1 MRGKGRLFSLTV
13 GSLLVLLAGLTSLAY
28 SIPWA
33 EPDREASDIVKKVSP
48 AVVRVEV
55 RDGLRRVATGV
66 VIDKEGYIATTALI
80 SPRDEK
86 LTVIDNN
93 GNRFEADFL
102 GFDPETRIAFIQVKD
117 RKLPAVSSG
126 STRNLGPGS
135 WVCALGIAP
144 DSGVTVTQGIVS
156 SVAPDRL
163 RLNLWITP
171 GMSGGPVLDEKG
183 QLVGLLRGVYSEES
197 PIVFRFRDREATGAG
212 YVYSQAEAPAA
223 GMAMAIPVE
232 VVQNVFQEIKTKGRV
247 ERGWLGVSIAEDR
260 EGRVIITR
268 VEEKSPAELVKLR
281 PGDRI
286 LKIDGKEIGTSDQ
299 LVSEIRTRRP
309 GQDINLTIDREGKTQ
324 EIKVKLGAVPEEEA
338 RRELELRFPDL
349 FRRLPGFPSRPALPE
364 WPEGE
369 KFEFEF
375 GFEHYRFIG
384 VSLEQLNPEL
394 SKYFGVTDGRGLLV
408 ARVNPGS
415 PAEKAGIRVGDVIV
429 AADGRRVETLEA
441 LTDQIQ
447 KKKKGEKI
455 SLEIVRDKKKIKIEV
470 EVAEE
475 KRRNWPDIGRFSE
488 EMQEATREYQDRL
501 KNTYQ
506 TWQKEHE
513 QQLKKVQ
520 EEVARLKPQ
529 VEEQLKKIYEESR
542 KIYEESKDLSLKF
555 QPLYPESIR
564 RI

>member
-1 MRGKGRLFSLTV
+1 MTGKGRWLKLTMLTAA
-13 GSLLVLLAGLTSLAY
+13 GLLALVAGFPGRAFSGPL
-28 SIPWA
+28 PV
-33 EPDREASDIVKKVSP
+33 PDRDASDIFKKVSP

-66 VIDKEGYIATTALI
+66 VIDKDGYIATTALV
-80 SPRDEK
+80 SPRGEK

-93 GNRFEADFL
+93 GNRYEADFL
-102 GFDPETRIAFIQVKD
+102 GFDPETRIAFIQAKD
-117 RKLPAVSSG
+117 KKLSSVTSG
-126 STRNLGPGS
+126 SARNLVPGS

-144 DSGVTVTQGIVS
+144 DSGTTVTQGIVS

-163 RLNLWITP
+163 RLNLWMTP

-197 PIVFRFRDREATGAG
+197 PIVFRFRDREATGTG

-232 VVQNVFQEIKTKGRV
+232 VVQNIFQEIKTKGRV
-247 ERGWLGVSIAEDR
+247 DRGWLGVSIAEDR
-260 EGRVIITR
+260 EGRVLVTR
-268 VEEKSPAELVKLR
+268 VEEKSPAELVKLQT
-281 PGDRI
+281 GDRI
-286 LKIDGKEIGTSDQ
+286 LKIDGKDIGTSDQ

-309 GQDINLTIDREGKTQ
+309 GQDINLTIERDGRTR
-324 EIKVKLGAVPEEEA
+324 EIKVKLGAMPEEEA

-349 FRRLPGFPSRPALPE
+349 FRRLPGLPPRLQIPDFPG
-364 WPEGE
+364 GE

-375 GFEHYRFIG
+375 GFEHYRYIG

-394 SKYFGVTDGRGLLV
+394 SKYFGVGEGRGLLV
-408 ARVNPGS
+408 AKVMPDS
-415 PAEKAGIRVGDVIV
+415 PAEKAGIKVGDVIV

-455 SLEIVRDKKKIKIEV
+455 SLEILRDKKKIKIEV

-475 KRRNWPDIGRFSE
+475 QRRNWPDMKRFSE
-488 EMQEATREYQDRL
+488 DLRETARQYQEQLKTAREA
-501 KNTYQ
+501 
-506 TWQKEHE
+506 WQKEHE
-513 QQLKKVQ
+513 EQLKKLQ
-520 EEVARLKPQ
+520 EEMARLKPQ
-529 VEEQLKKIYEESR
+529 LEEQARKIYEESR
-542 KIYEESKDLSLKF
+542 ELGRKLQS
-555 QPLYPESIR
+555 LYPESAR

>member
-1 MRGKGRLFSLTV
+1 MTGKGRSFVLKA
-13 GSLLVLLAGLTSLAY
+13 GSLLLFLAGLSSLAY
-28 SIPWA
+28 SGPWP
-33 EPDREASDIVKKVSP
+33 EPDRDASDIVKKVSP

-80 SPRDEK
+80 SPRGEK

-93 GNRFEADFL
+93 GNRYEADFL
-102 GFDPETRIAFIQVKD
+102 GFDPETRIAFIQIKD
-117 RKLPAVSSG
+117 RNRKLAAAAPG

-156 SVAPDRL
+156 SVGPDRL
-163 RLNLWITP
+163 RLNLWVTP

-183 QLVGLLRGVYSEES
+183 QLVGLLRGVYSEDI
-197 PIVFRFRDREATGAG
+197 PIFFRFRDREATGAG

-232 VVQNVFQEIKTKGRV
+232 VVLNVFQEIKTKGRV

-260 EGRVIITR
+260 EGRVLITR
-268 VEEKSPAELVKLR
+268 VEENSPAELVKLK
-281 PGDRI
+281 PGDRV

-309 GQDINLTIDREGKTQ
+309 GQDINLTVDRDGMTQ
-324 EIKVKLGAVPEEEA
+324 EIKVKLGAMPEEEA
-338 RRELELRFPDL
+338 RRELELRFPGL
-349 FRRLPGFPSRPALPE
+349 FRQLPGFPLRPVLPDL
-364 WPEGE
+364 PEGE

-384 VSLEQLNPEL
+384 VALEQLNPEL
-394 SKYFGVTDGRGLLV
+394 SKYFGVPDGRGLLV
-408 ARVNPGS
+408 ARVNSGS

-455 SLEIVRDKKKIKIEV
+455 SLEIIRDKKKMKIEV

-475 KRRNWPDIGRFSE
+475 RRKNWPDPGRFSSK
-488 EMQEATREYQDRL
+488 EMQEKAREYRDHLMQ
-501 KNTYQ
+501 TYK

-513 QQLKKVQ
+513 EQLNKVQ
-520 EEVARLKPQ
+520 EEMARLKSQ
-529 VEEQLKKIYEESR
+529 LEEQAR
-542 KIYEESKDLSLKF
+542 KIYEESKELSRRL
-555 QPLYPESIR
+555 QSLYPQSMG

>member
-1 MRGKGRLFSLTV
+1 MTGNRRFFSLV
-13 GSLLVLLAGLTSLAY
+13 LASLLAFLSGLSGPAY
-28 SIPWA
+28 SGPWP
-33 EPDREASDIVKKVSP
+33 EPDRDASDLVKKAAP

-66 VIDKEGYIATTALI
+66 VIDKEGYIATTALV
-80 SPRDEK
+80 SPRGEK
-86 LTVIDNN
+86 LVVIDNS
-93 GNRFEADFL
+93 GDRHEADFL
-102 GFDPETRIAFIQVKD
+102 GFDPETRIAVIQVKD
-117 RKLPAVSSG
+117 KKLPTVAAG
-126 STRNLGPGS
+126 STRNLVPGS
-135 WVCALGIAP
+135 WVCALGVAP

-183 QLVGLLRGVYSEES
+183 QLVGLLRGVYSEDS
-197 PIVFRFRDREATGAG
+197 PIFFRFRDREATGTG

-223 GMAMAIPVE
+223 GMAMAIPIE
-232 VVQNVFQEIKTKGRV
+232 VVQNVFQEIRTKGRV

-260 EGRVIITR
+260 EGRVVITR
-268 VEEKSPAELVKLR
+268 VEEKSPAELVKLK
-281 PGDRI
+281 PGDRVM
-286 LKIDGKEIGTSDQ
+286 KIDGKEIGTSDQ
-299 LVSEIRTRRP
+299 LISEIRTRRP
-309 GQDINLTIDREGKTQ
+309 GQEVNLVVEREGKVQ

-349 FRRLPGFPSRPALPE
+349 FGRLPGMPSRPVLPD
-364 WPEGE
+364 WPEAE

-384 VSLEQLNPEL
+384 VALEQLNPEL
-394 SKYFGVTDGRGLLV
+394 SRYFGVPDGRGLLV

-415 PAEKAGIRVGDVIV
+415 PAEKAGIKVGDVIL

-455 SLEIVRDKKKIKIEV
+455 SLEILRDRKKMKVEV

-475 KRRNWPDIGRFSE
+475 QRRNWPNIGRFSE
-488 EMQEATREYQDRL
+488 EMEEATREYQEQL
-501 KNTYQ
+501 KQ
-506 TWQKEHE
+506 THENWQKEQE
-513 QQLKKVQ
+513 EQLKKVQ
-520 EEVARLKPQ
+520 EEMARIKPRL
-529 VEEQLKKIYEESR
+529 EEQIR
-542 KIYEESKDLSLKF
+542 KIYEESQELGRKLQSI
-555 QPLYPESIR
+555 YPDSVR

>member
-1 MRGKGRLFSLTV
+1 MSGKGRLFSLV
-13 GSLLVLLAGLTSLAY
+13 LSSLLVLLAGLSGLAY
-28 SIPWA
+28 SGARP
-33 EPDREASDIVKKVSP
+33 EPDRDASDIVKKVSP

-80 SPRDEK
+80 SPRGEK
-86 LTVIDNN
+86 LAVVDNN
-93 GNRFEADFL
+93 GNRYEANFL
-102 GFDPETRIAFIQVKD
+102 GFDPETRIAIVQVKD
-117 RKLPAVSSG
+117 KKLPAVTAG
-126 STRNLGPGS
+126 STKNLVPGS

-156 SVAPDRL
+156 SAAPDRL

-197 PIVFRFRDREATGAG
+197 PIVFRFRDREATGTG

-223 GMAMAIPVE
+223 GMAMAMPVE
-232 VVQNVFQEIKTKGRV
+232 VVQYVFQEIKAKGRV
-247 ERGWLGVSIAEDR
+247 ERGWLGISIAEDR
-260 EGRVIITR
+260 EGRVIVTR
-268 VEEKSPAELVKLR
+268 VEEKSPAELAKLK

-286 LKIDGKEIGTSDQ
+286 LKIDGKEIATSDQ

-309 GQDINLTIDREGKTQ
+309 GQDLNLTVETEGKTQ

-338 RRELELRFPDL
+338 RRELELRFPGL
-349 FRRLPGFPSRPALPE
+349 FQRLPGMPARPVLPDL
-364 WPEGE
+364 PEGE

-384 VSLEQLNPEL
+384 VALEQLNPEL
-394 SKYFGVTDGRGLLV
+394 SKYFGVPDGRGLLV

-415 PAEKAGIRVGDVIV
+415 PAEKAGIKVGDVIV

-455 SLEIVRDKKKIKIEV
+455 SLEILREKKKVKTEV

-475 KRRNWPDIGRFSE
+475 QRRNWPDLGRFSE
-488 EMQEATREYQDRL
+488 EMQEASSEYQEQL
-501 KNTYQ
+501 KQNYE

-513 QQLKKVQ
+513 
-520 EEVARLKPQ
+520 
-529 VEEQLKKIYEESR
+529 EQLKKLQEEMTRLKPELEEKAKKLYEESR
-542 KIYEESKDLSLKF
+542 ELGRQL
-555 QPLYPESIR
+555 QTLNPESMR

>member
-1 MRGKGRLFSLTV
+1 MSGKGRWFGAIL
-13 GSLLVLLAGLTSLAY
+13 GGLLVLLAGMSGLAY
-28 SIPWA
+28 SGATP
-33 EPDREASDIVKKVSP
+33 EPERDASDIVKKASP

-86 LTVIDNN
+86 LAVIDNN
-93 GNRFEADFL
+93 GNRYEADFL
-102 GFDPETRIAFIQVKD
+102 GFDPETRIAIIQLKGK
-117 RKLPAVSSG
+117 KLPAVTAG

-197 PIVFRFRDREATGAG
+197 PIFFRFRDREATGTG

-223 GMAMAIPVE
+223 GMAMAMPVE
-232 VVQNVFQEIKTKGRV
+232 VVQYVFQEIKAKGRV

-260 EGRVIITR
+260 EGRVIVTR
-268 VEEKSPAELVKLR
+268 VEEKSPAELAKLK

-286 LKIDGKEIGTSDQ
+286 LKIDGKEIATSDQ

-309 GQDINLTIDREGKTQ
+309 GQDINLTVETDGKTR

-349 FRRLPGFPSRPALPE
+349 FGRLPGMPSRPVLPDL
-364 WPEGE
+364 PEGE

-384 VSLEQLNPEL
+384 VALEQLNPEL
-394 SKYFGVTDGRGLLV
+394 SRYFGVPDGRGLLV

-415 PAEKAGIRVGDVIV
+415 PAEKAGIKVGDVIV

-455 SLEIVRDKKKIKIEV
+455 SLEILREKKKMKIEV

-475 KRRNWPDIGRFSE
+475 QRRNWPDLGRFSE
-488 EMQEATREYQDRL
+488 EMQEASREYQEQL
-501 KNTYQ
+501 KQNYE
-506 TWQKEHE
+506 TWQKEQE
-513 QQLKKVQ
+513 EQLKKVQ
-520 EEVARLKPQ
+520 EEMARLKPEL
-529 VEEQLKKIYEESR
+529 EEKARKLYEESR
-542 KIYEESKDLSLKF
+542 ELGRKLQS
-555 QPLYPESIR
+555 LYPESIR

>member
-1 MRGKGRLFSLTV
+1 MTGKGRSFVLTA
-13 GSLLVLLAGLTSLAY
+13 GSLLLFLAGLSSLAY
-28 SIPWA
+28 SGPWP
-33 EPDREASDIVKKVSP
+33 EPDRDASDIVKKVSP

-55 RDGLRRVATGV
+55 RDGLRKVATGV

-80 SPRDEK
+80 SPRGEK
-86 LTVIDNN
+86 LAVIDNN
-93 GNRFEADFL
+93 NNRYEADFL
-102 GFDPETRIAFIQVKD
+102 GFDPETRIAIIQVKD
-117 RKLPAVSSG
+117 KKLPAVTAG

-135 WVCALGIAP
+135 WVCALGIVP

-156 SVAPDRL
+156 SVVPDRL

-197 PIVFRFRDREATGAG
+197 PIVFRFRDREATGTG

-223 GMAMAIPVE
+223 GMAMAMPVE
-232 VVQNVFQEIKTKGRV
+232 VVQYVFQEIKSKGRV

-260 EGRVIITR
+260 EGRVLITR
-268 VEEKSPAELVKLR
+268 VEEKSPAELVKLK
-281 PGDRI
+281 PGDRV

-309 GQDINLTIDREGKTQ
+309 GQDINLTIEREGKIQ

-349 FRRLPGFPSRPALPE
+349 FRRLPGMPARPVLPDL
-364 WPEGE
+364 PEGE

-384 VSLEQLNPEL
+384 VALEQLNPEL
-394 SKYFGVTDGRGLLV
+394 SKYFGVADGRGLLV

-429 AADGRRVETLEA
+429 SADGKRVETLEA

-455 SLEIVRDKKKIKIEV
+455 SLEIIRDKKKMKIEV

-475 KRRNWPDIGRFSE
+475 QRRNWPDIGRFSE
-488 EMQEATREYQDRL
+488 EMQEAAREYQEQL
-501 KNTYQ
+501 KQTYES
-506 TWQKEHE
+506 WQREQE
-513 QQLKKVQ
+513 QQLKKAQ
-520 EEVARLKPQ
+520 EEIARLKPEL
-529 VEEQLKKIYEESR
+529 EEKAKKLYEESR
-542 KIYEESKDLSLKF
+542 ELYRKLQF
-555 QPLYPESIR
+555 LYPESMR

>member
-1 MRGKGRLFSLTV
+1 MCGKGRLFGMIL
-13 GSLLVLLAGLTSLAY
+13 GSLLVLLAGMSGLAY
-28 SIPWA
+28 SGATP
-33 EPDREASDIVKKVSP
+33 EPERDASDIVKKASS

-66 VIDKEGYIATTALI
+66 VIDREGYIATTALI
-80 SPRDEK
+80 SPRGEK
-86 LTVIDNN
+86 LAVVDNN
-93 GNRFEADFL
+93 GKRYEADFL
-102 GFDPETRIAFIQVKD
+102 GFDPETRIAIIQVKD
-117 RKLPAVSSG
+117 KKLPAVTAG
-126 STRNLGPGS
+126 STRNLVPGS

-197 PIVFRFRDREATGAG
+197 PIVFRFRDREATGTG

-223 GMAMAIPVE
+223 GMAMAMPVE
-232 VVQNVFQEIKTKGRV
+232 VVQYVFQEIKAKGRV

-260 EGRVIITR
+260 EGRVVVTR
-268 VEEKSPAELVKLR
+268 VEEKSPAELAKLK

-286 LKIDGKEIGTSDQ
+286 LKIDGKEIATSDQ

-309 GQDINLTIDREGKTQ
+309 GQDINLTVETEGKTR

-349 FRRLPGFPSRPALPE
+349 FRRLPGMPSRPVLPDL
-364 WPEGE
+364 PEGE

-384 VSLEQLNPEL
+384 VALEQLNPEL
-394 SKYFGVTDGRGLLV
+394 SRYFGVPDGRGLLV

-415 PAEKAGIRVGDVIV
+415 PAEKAGVKVGDVIV

-447 KKKKGEKI
+447 KKKKGDKI
-455 SLEIVRDKKKIKIEV
+455 SLEILREKKKMKIEV

-475 KRRNWPDIGRFSE
+475 QRRNWPELGRFSE
-488 EMQEATREYQDRL
+488 EMQEASSKYQEQL
-501 KNTYQ
+501 NQNYE

-513 QQLKKVQ
+513 EQLKKVQ
-520 EEVARLKPQ
+520 EEMARLKPQ
-529 VEEQLKKIYEESR
+529 LEEQARKIYEESR
-542 KIYEESKDLSLKF
+542 EAGRKLQF
-555 QPLYPESIR
+555 LYPESMR